1 MRVLVVLSLV
11 VLLSSCSTLFQKRNK
26 NQSSNESKVENME
39 QEILDALSE
48 ATQKLDL
55 LVKQAEEGGEGSKKF
70 LASDLYLKAT
80 DASLRGD
87 SHTAVFLYQYVI
99 KLFPDDLYAR
109 KKYAVELIRTG
120 KMEEAEKYELEETIL
135 ELEGYR
141 GRHTELVSVYIPAGC
156 NVHQVTTQIEDEK
169 GTATN
174 IKSKTTRKNVIEALE
189 KIARHL

>member
-120 KMEEAEKYELEETIL
+120 KMEEAEKELLSLQESDDSETINL
-135 ELEGYR
+135 L
-141 GRHTELVSVYIPAGC
+141 LAGIYTVLNKSDEATLNYKKVLSNNPGNEEAC
-156 NVHQVTTQIEDEK
+156 VFLSKLYSQNQQIK
-169 GTATN
+169 
-174 IKSKTTRKNVIEALE
+174 K
-189 KIARHL
+189 